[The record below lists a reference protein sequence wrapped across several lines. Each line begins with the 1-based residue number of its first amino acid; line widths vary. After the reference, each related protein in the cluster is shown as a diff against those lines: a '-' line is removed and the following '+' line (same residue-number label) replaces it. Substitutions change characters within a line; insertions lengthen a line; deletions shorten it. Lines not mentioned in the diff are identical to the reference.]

1 MLTRFT
7 ESGVPWEVY
16 WGFWALLR
24 ANFRSVSITIK
35 LDKSECLWC
44 VCVCV
49 CVYVLSSTFSYTT
62 GADMHGVGRK
72 LDLTRI
78 VGIMKP
84 ERVKKFRP

>member
-1 MLTRFT
+1 M
-7 ESGVPWEVY
+7 
-16 WGFWALLR
+16 
-24 ANFRSVSITIK
+24 
-35 LDKSECLWC
+35 
-44 VCVCV
+44 CV

-84 ERVKKFRP
+84 ERVKKFRPWLYWFTIKFMVGNEGKTAYYGLMTEVGEKTDSMS